1 MAKDTWDSDTRE
13 LLASYSYTNL
23 NFQSAGLQY
32 PLSLGVGTAC
42 DSHNEPHT
50 DDSDIECGD
59 VGILFTSDGSVQNT
73 GFTIEYKLVANS
85 NWCGFSQPL
94 RAAFAS
100 CV

>member
-1 MAKDTWDSDTRE
+1 MYVLDASNNRE
-13 LLASYSYTNL
+13 TVAGLSYTNW

-32 PLSLGVGTAC
+32 PYSLAVGAAC
-42 DSHNEPHT
+42 DSHNEPHA
-50 DDSDIECGD
+50 DDFDIECGD
-59 VGILFTSDGSVQNT
+59 VAVSFSSDGSVQNT